1 MTRPDNPFRPG
12 SGQFPAHWSGRRT
25 ALDAYRAA
33 VTSDASGT
41 GTEGRMVLIS
51 GPRAIGKTS
60 LLSALAE
67 IAVDAGWTRLHVPG
81 RDGDLQDLV
90 ENRIPDTVAALP
102 VPPPDS
108 PDEGSSP
115 ATGSTATENT
125 DDTAGHSPAEPDG
138 LPRPGILVTVDD
150 LEEFPVPDL
159 AVLTTALAG
168 LVRDDVPVS
177 FLATGSTSGVRE
189 LLTTPGAVVLQDHQL
204 YQLTPFRQR
213 DATALLSRTAKAGG
227 LPFTPDAAEWAAS
240 ASFGHPYLVQLIGS
254 LSWDAARSK
263 HRERITTE
271 IVDDAIDL
279 AIPMFGA
286 RVHQPAL
293 APLTHAQLE
302 FLRAMCTVIDDQGS
316 DAAVPRVRTS
326 EIAAELDRPVTSV
339 SAVRAD
345 LLHRDIIYSP
355 AWGKLS
361 FRLPYLREY
370 LDSPDGPLEVY

>member
-1 MTRPDNPFRPG
+1 MTHHDNPFRPG

-67 IAVDAGWTRLHVPG
+67 LATDAGWTRLHVPG

-90 ENRIPDTVAALP
+90 ENRIPDAVAALP
-102 VPPPDS
+102 APPSDTGSATPKNAEGADGPDS
-108 PDEGSSP
+108 TEG
-115 ATGSTATENT
+115 TENL
-125 DDTAGHSPAEPDG
+125 AEPEG
-138 LPRPGILVTVDD
+138 RPRPGILVTVDD
-150 LEEFPVPDL
+150 LEEFPVHDL
-159 AVLTTALAG
+159 AALTAALAG

-177 FLATGSTSGVRE
+177 VIATGSTSGVRE
-189 LLTTPGAVVLQDHQL
+189 LLATPGAVVLQDHQL

-254 LSWDAARSK
+254 LSWDAARAK

-302 FLRAMCTVIDDQGS
+302 FLRAMCTVIDEQGS

-326 EIAAELDRPVTSV
+326 EIAAELERPVTSV

-370 LDSPDGPLEVY
+370 LESPDSPLEVY

>member
-1 MTRPDNPFRPG
+1 MAHHDNPFRPG
-12 SGQFPAHWSGRRT
+12 TGQFPAYWSGRRT

-33 VTSDASGT
+33 ITSDASGI
-41 GTEGRMVLIS
+41 GVEGRMLLVT
-51 GPRAIGKTS
+51 GPRASGRTS
-60 LLSALAE
+60 LLTALANL
-67 IAVDAGWTRLHVPG
+67 ATDCGWTRLHVPG
-81 RDGDLQDLV
+81 RDGDLADLV
-90 ENRIPDTVAALP
+90 ENRIPDTLDHLST
-102 VPPPDS
+102 PDS
-108 PDEGSSP
+108 G
-115 ATGSTATENT
+115 AGTGE
-125 DDTAGHSPAEPDG
+125 DFAGPHPG
-138 LPRPGILVTVDD
+138 LLITVDD
-150 LEEFPVPDL
+150 LDEFPVSDL
-159 AVLTTALAG
+159 TDLTAALTD
-168 LVRDDVPVS
+168 LVRDLAPLPVVHPASDTDADGADSRPATGPHDRPRDDGHAGAPVS
-177 FLATGSTSGVRE
+177 FLAT
-189 LLTTPGAVVLQDHQL
+189 PGAMALQDHQH
-204 YQLTPFRQR
+204 YQITPFRQR
-213 DATALLSRTAKAGG
+213 DATALLSRTAAGS

-240 ASFGHPYLVQLIGS
+240 ASYGHPYLLQLIGS
-254 LSWDAARSK
+254 LSWDAARTAR
-263 HRERITTE
+263 RERITTE

-302 FLRAMCTVIDDQGS
+302 FLHAMCTVIEEQGS

-370 LDSPDGPLEVY
+370 LDSPDSPLEVY